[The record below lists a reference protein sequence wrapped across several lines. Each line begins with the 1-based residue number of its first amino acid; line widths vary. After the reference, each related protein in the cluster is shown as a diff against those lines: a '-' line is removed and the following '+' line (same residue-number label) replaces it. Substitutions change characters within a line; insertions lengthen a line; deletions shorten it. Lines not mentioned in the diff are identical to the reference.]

1 VWRDIIKNYAERFE
15 RQRDEERDM
24 EEIRTEI
31 WKVV

>member
-1 VWRDIIKNYAERFE
+1 VWRDIIKNYEERFE
-15 RQRDEERDM
+15 RQRDEERDV